1 MFKWLKKVDSRHSR
15 SGRRAARRSATP
27 LRLEQLEQRNLLSIS
42 SNLLD
47 QDAGLGLVIAQQA
60 AAGEIQG
67 TLWNDAD
74 ANGMQDPGEAG
85 LSNWTVYLDLDQNGQ
100 QDGGDPTQTTDAAGN
115 YMFTGLA
122 PGAYYVGVTPPA
134 GWNQTYPAASDEKI
148 LFQTGFEAAE
158 GYSLGSIFGQQ
169 GWTGGVGSNV
179 EPVVSNANP
188 SSGTQHLLF
197 GEEPENEEL
206 FLEAY
211 TPAFGAQADG
221 RYTVSVDVAIDDLGG
236 DYRVVVLGAGGE
248 IVAAVNFSGGGS
260 LEIYDDPDEDGFY
273 DFTDIDREWDWIGN
287 AYHTLT
293 VDIDAA
299 ANRIDY
305 FYDAS
310 NVYSTELVGPGGV
323 EQVLLQGE
331 SFTFGTTGAFDNLQ
345 VVRTEAALAN
355 LQVALVRGDEGAEN
369 IDFGF
374 QSTGVVPT
382 VEFTAA
388 GQTAA
393 ESAGGLTVTAALS
406 EAASQTVTVDFSL
419 SGTATL
425 GGGADYTTSPSGT
438 ITIPAGQM
446 TGTATINV
454 NDDNIVEP
462 GETIILTMTAATGA
476 NLGAETVHTATI
488 TDNDTTTLTL
498 AAVPGSALEGDSGST
513 DFTYSVTL
521 SNPVQGG
528 LSVAYA
534 TQDGTA
540 TAGDDY
546 TAGSGMVT
554 FAGNAGEVQTFTV
567 AVLGDTDVEGNET
580 FDVLL
585 GAVSGLAAG
594 IDPASVAT
602 AGTPL
607 TSAIHDDDQP
617 ALVISDA
624 ALTEGDSGTKT
635 ATFTVTLTLAVAGG
649 LTVDYATADG
659 TAAAGSDYTAA
670 GGTLTFAGTAGE
682 QQTISVEILGD
693 TVVELD
699 ETFTVLLDNVSDPGV
714 VLGDPEATGAI
725 TNDDTASLAINDVVI
740 TEGDSGTQT
749 ATFTMTLSGAV
760 DTGLAVD
767 YATSDGT
774 ASAGSDYTAAS
785 GTLNFSGTAGET
797 RTVSVTVAGDE
808 TVELDE
814 TFSVLLSNLAASG
827 RAVTLA
833 DATGTGTIVNDDAA
847 SISIGDVTLVE
858 GSSGTST
865 ATFTVTLDSAVQGGF
880 TVDFATVD
888 GTAVAA
894 SDYTATSG
902 MLTFTGTAGETQT
915 ISVPVIADERV
926 ELDETFSVLLSN
938 LNAGGKSV
946 TIADGTGVATIG
958 DDDTAT
964 LVIGDVTIT
973 EGNSGTKT
981 ATFTV
986 TLDRAVDAGVSVDY
1000 ATASGTATAGVDYA
1014 AASDTLIFVGT
1025 AGETRTISV
1034 QVNGDVTV
1042 ELDETL
1048 TVVLSNADAE
1058 GRSVTISDA
1067 EATGT
1072 IVNDDAASLSIDDVT
1087 VVEGNSGTA
1096 IALFTVTLNNAVD
1109 VPLSVSFATADG
1121 TALAGSD
1128 YTAADGT
1135 LNFSGTAGETQTVAV
1150 EVLGDETPEQ
1160 DETFFVNLSGLSAA
1174 GRNVTIADAQ
1184 GAGTIASDDGGLP
1197 VDIAGT
1203 PRADTVK
1210 IQPRG
1215 DEVVVILNGRI
1226 QRYSAAEF
1234 SIFNFD
1240 GRGGNDKVF
1249 FYDSPGDD
1257 TFYGEAATKSGRLV
1271 LSTGMEFSATDAERI
1286 YVIGS
1291 KNASLHDRAF
1301 FTGTAGADAFSAS
1314 STSVTFKGSGYYYQ
1328 VTSFGEHSADVS
1340 AQGSGSSKDQA
1351 LLYGST
1357 GSDML
1362 IGDGAANSATLTL
1375 ATKLVFQAIGFDSVT
1390 AQARKGFRDQAF
1402 FTGSPGGDAFYGRD
1416 DESTLKG
1423 PGYKFSAED
1432 FDLVEVD
1439 VSADGGQGVD
1449 TANFDGDDDD
1459 SFVGDAAA
1467 NIGRLV
1473 YESRAENRVIGFDK
1487 VFTEEVG
1494 RVTLSDTPGRDTFY
1508 GRDDD
1513 AYLTNDVAS
1522 FYFYF
1527 NEPERVT
1534 LNSTG
1539 GEQNVRNIRSLDFV
1553 FKTTGSWLV

>member
-1 MFKWLKKVDSRHSR
+1 MINWLKKVDSRYTR
-15 SGRRAARRSATP
+15 SGRRAASR
-27 LRLEQLEQRNLLSIS
+27 LRLEQLEQRNLLSLS

-67 TLWNDAD
+67 TLWNDVD
-74 ANGMQDPGEAG
+74 ANGVQDPGETG
-85 LSNWTVYLDLDQNGQ
+85 LSGWTVYLDLDQNGQ

-115 YMFTGLA
+115 YIFSGLD

-134 GWNQTYPAASDEKI
+134 GWNQTYPTASDAKI
-148 LFQTGFEAAE
+148 LYQTGFEEAE
-158 GYSLGSIFGQQ
+158 GYSLGSVLGQQ
-169 GWTGGVGSNV
+169 GWTGGVGSNA
-179 EPVVSNANP
+179 EPVVSNENP

-197 GEEPENEEL
+197 GEEPESEEL

-221 RYTVSVDVAIDDLGG
+221 RYTVSVDVAIDNLGG

-260 LEIYDDPDEDGFY
+260 LEIYDDPDEDGIF

-293 VDIDAA
+293 IDIDAA

-305 FYDAS
+305 FYDTS

-345 VVRTEAALAN
+345 VVRTDPALAN
-355 LQVALVRGDEGAEN
+355 LQVALVRADEGAEN
-369 IDFGF
+369 VDFGF

-382 VEFTAA
+382 VEFTTA

-406 EAASQTVTVDFSL
+406 ETASQTVTVTFSL
-419 SGTATL
+419 DGTATL
-425 GGGADYTTSPSGT
+425 GPDADYTVSPSGT
-438 ITIPAGQM
+438 ITIPAGQT
-446 TGTATINV
+446 TGTVTINV

-462 GETIILTMTAATGA
+462 TETIILTMAGATGA
-476 NLGAETVHTATI
+476 NLGGETVHTATI

-513 DFTYSVTL
+513 DFTYAVTL

-528 LSVAYA
+528 LSVAFA
-534 TQDGTA
+534 TQDGSA

-546 TAGSGMVT
+546 TAGSGTLT
-554 FAGNAGEVQTFTV
+554 FAGTAGEVQTFTV

-580 FDVLL
+580 LDVLL

-607 TSAIHDDDQP
+607 TSTIQDDDQP

-635 ATFTVTLTLAVAGG
+635 ATFTVTLTREVVGG
-649 LTVDYATADG
+649 VTVDYATADG

-670 GGTLTFAGTAGE
+670 GGILTFAGTAGE

-693 TVVELD
+693 TIVELD
-699 ETFTVLLDNVSDPGV
+699 ETFTVLLDNLSDPGV
-714 VLGDPEATGAI
+714 VLGDPEATGTI
-725 TNDDTASLAINDVVI
+725 TNDDTASLAIDDVVI
-740 TEGDSGTQT
+740 TEGDDGTQT
-749 ATFTMTLSGAV
+749 ATFTVALTGAV

-774 ASAGSDYTAAS
+774 AAAGSDYTAAS
-785 GTLNFSGTAGET
+785 GTLDFSGASGET
-797 RTVSVTVAGDE
+797 QTVSVTVAGDQ

-827 RAVTLA
+827 RAVTVA
-833 DATGTGTIVNDDAA
+833 DASGTGTIVNDDAA

-888 GTAVAA
+888 GTAVAG

-902 MLTFTGTAGETQT
+902 TLTFAGTPGETQT
-915 ISVPVIADERV
+915 ISVAVTADERV

-938 LNAGGKSV
+938 LNAGGKPV
-946 TIADGTGVATIG
+946 TIADDTGVATID

-986 TLDRAVDAGVSVDY
+986 TLDRAVDTGVSVDF
-1000 ATASGTATAGVDYA
+1000 ATASGTATAGVDFA
-1014 AASDTLIFVGT
+1014 AANGTLDFVGT
-1025 AGETRTISV
+1025 AGETQTVSV
-1034 QVNGDVTV
+1034 EINGDLTV
-1042 ELDETL
+1042 ELDETF
-1048 TVVLSNADAE
+1048 TVLLGNVDAD
-1058 GRSVTISDA
+1058 GRSVTIADA

-1072 IVNDDAASLSIDDVT
+1072 IVNDDSASLSINDVT

-1096 IALFTVTLNNAVD
+1096 IALFTVTLDNAVD

-1128 YTAADGT
+1128 YTAASGT

-1150 EVLGDETPEQ
+1150 EVFGDETPEQ

-1174 GRNVTIADAQ
+1174 GRNVAIADAQ
-1184 GAGTIASDDGGLP
+1184 GVGTIASDDGGLP
-1197 VDIAGT
+1197 VDIVGT
-1203 PRADTVK
+1203 ARADTIK
-1210 IQPRG
+1210 IQQRG
-1215 DEVVVILNGRI
+1215 NEVIVILNGRI

-1234 SIFNFD
+1234 SIFNID
-1240 GRGGNDKVF
+1240 AGGRNDKVF
-1249 FYDSPGDD
+1249 FYDSPGED

-1271 LSTGMEFSATDAERI
+1271 LSTGMEFFATNAERI

-1291 KNASLHDRAF
+1291 KNVSLGDRAF
-1301 FTGTAGADAFSAS
+1301 YTGTAGADAFSAS
-1314 STSVTFKGSGYYYQ
+1314 STSVTFKGSDYYYQ
-1328 VTSFGEHSADVS
+1328 VTSFAEHSADVS

-1357 GSDML
+1357 GSDTFT
-1362 IGDGAANSATLTL
+1362 GDGAANSASLTL

-1390 AQARKGFRDQAF
+1390 AYARKGFRDQAF
-1402 FTGSPGGDAFYGRD
+1402 FTGSPGDDTFYGRD

-1423 PGYKFSAED
+1423 PGYRFSTED

-1449 TANFDGDDDD
+1449 TANFDDGDDDD
-1459 SFVGDAAA
+1459 SFFGDAAA
-1467 NIGRLV
+1467 NTVRLV

-1487 VFTEEVG
+1487 VFAEEVG
-1494 RVTLSDTPGRDTFY
+1494 RVTLSDTPGRDKFY
-1508 GRDDD
+1508 GRDDK
-1513 AYLTNDVAS
+1513 AYLTDDVAS

-1534 LNSTG
+1534 LNSSG
-1539 GEQNVRNIRSLDFV
+1539 GEQNVRDVRALDFAL
-1553 FKTTGSWLV
+1553 KTTGRWLA